1 MNLLNALKNQK
12 NLDVD
17 LSGFVG
23 NKDNSDIDS
32 KSSYQI
38 LFCTNNSRKI
48 FKKIKK
54 KINRLFYY
62 NRLQ

>member
-23 NKDNSDIDS
+23 NKDNFRYYFEKFIPNILL
-32 KSSYQI
+32 YQQQQKYI
-38 LFCTNNSRKI
+38 QKI
-48 FKKIKK
+48 MK

-62 NRLQ
+62 NRHH